1 MTIPRKKEKLIMKT
15 FARNRIKSGKWK
27 NSFIKHNVARNI
39 DPTSSNVQALV
50 SFMHITIAK
59 EGTLLGTKLKFMF
72 IVWSEIRPTCTAK
85 DTKRGIRGGLI
96 K

>member
-1 MTIPRKKEKLIMKT
+1 MKILRKKKKLITKT
-15 FARNRIKSGKWK
+15 FARIRIKSGKRE
-27 NSFIKHNVARNI
+27 NSFIKHDIARNI
-39 DPTSSNVQALV
+39 HPTSSNIQALV
-50 SFMHITIAK
+50 PFMHITIAK
-59 EGTLLGTKLKFMF
+59 KGTLLGTKLKFMF